1 MRVIIIG
8 ATGLIGKGVSNL
20 LSKEHEVVRVGYRD
34 GEYQVDL
41 SSKDSIEKLYQQL
54 GSFDAVVCT
63 AGLANFGPLQ
73 ELTDADFE
81 LALRNKLMGQVNL
94 VRVGEKY
101 IRDDGSFTLT
111 SGVTGGEPIPGSSS
125 ISMVNQAIEGFA
137 RAAALELGRNIRI
150 NVVSPVFAKES
161 MERMGMDTTG
171 GMKADA
177 FAPSY
182 LESVTSKRNGEV
194 LNVREFV

>member
-1 MRVIIIG
+1 MKVIVIG

-20 LSKEHEVVRVGYRD
+20 LSKQHEVVRVGYRD

-41 SSKDSIEKLYQQL
+41 SSKDSIEKLYQQV

-63 AGLANFGPLQ
+63 AGRTNFGPLQ

-94 VRVGEKY
+94 VRVGGKY
-101 IRDDGSFTLT
+101 ISDDGSFTLT
-111 SGVTGGEPIPGSSS
+111 SGVTGAEPIPGSSS

-171 GMKADA
+171 GMEADA

-194 LNVREFV
+194 LNVRDFV

>member
-20 LSKEHEVVRVGYRD
+20 LSKEHKVVRVGYRD
-34 GEYQVDL
+34 GEYQLDL

-81 LALRNKLMGQVNL
+81 LALSNKLMGQVNL

-101 IRDDGSFTLT
+101 ISNDGSFTLT
-111 SGVTGGEPIPGSSS
+111 SGVTGVEPIPGSSS

-161 MERMGMDTTG
+161 MEKMGMDTTG
-171 GMKADA
+171 AMEADA

-194 LNVREFV
+194 LNVRDFV